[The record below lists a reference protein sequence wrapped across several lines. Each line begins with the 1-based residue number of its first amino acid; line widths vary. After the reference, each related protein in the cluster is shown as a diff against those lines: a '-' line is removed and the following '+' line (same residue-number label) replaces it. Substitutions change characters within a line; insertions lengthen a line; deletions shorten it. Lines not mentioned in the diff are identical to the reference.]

1 MKKMLALVSLLVVG
15 LLVGCGETP
24 KPVVKPGNSGTDKMI
39 EAGLSMD
46 VPGDM
51 EKACKMVLARDE
63 QLWLMTMQKNDEG
76 KAIREAL
83 CEQVYTACQ

>member
-1 MKKMLALVSLLVVG
+1 MTLTKAEQVFFSRVA
-15 LLVGCGETP
+15 
-24 KPVVKPGNSGTDKMI
+24 DKMI

-76 KAIREAL
+76 KAIRQEL